1 MESIISLRN
10 EAIGIAAEC
19 EKMAI
24 TCNCEESCAILR
36 KIQQSLSNNKLV
48 IMTVGE
54 ARTGKSSLL
63 SSYLDEEGLFPVD
76 IDVTTCL
83 VTMVAYGKKEKITV
97 VLRDEDNKEQAV
109 EIGRGQIA
117 DYAKE
122 QNNPDGI
129 KRATM
134 ILIETPNEM
143 LKDGFVFVDTPGI
156 GSLNPMH
163 SQLTYSFLPRADL
176 VLFVTDATS
185 QISVSELNFLKN
197 VSDICKNILFVLT
210 KKDLQYDC
218 EELITQNKKAVFNG
232 VGISIDQQ
240 IWLPVSSNLLM
251 AYKQTQDQEY
261 LEESNFRLLD
271 SEITNIMTTRRPQ
284 VTILP
289 RLLEISHELDVMGDL
304 VEALELGCS
313 GDADT
318 IRLKEQELSEL
329 TQERQALKDNLANL
343 DYEIKSRV
351 SDIETKL
358 TDMLDAYSTETAEY
372 IDACI
377 QKKEYVNNP
386 SALKTE
392 IIGRTE
398 QKINSIQLYASDA
411 VDSIQNELEKAMGID
426 FSFATP
432 QIGISLD
439 AGEKIKFRK
448 NSKYQQVVQTGQ
460 DIRRNSFA
468 LDTVGGVLGAVA
480 GGVAGFAAGG
490 PWGAVM
496 GISAGTEVGKFVGGI
511 VGTGKG
517 VADVITHGTSYNA
530 DEVKKELKTYVAS
543 CLKNWN
549 RSKQRFTSD
558 AVSAIKNAIKKKINL
573 DLSALNNNISV
584 LTDSKKRTDAELKK
598 NKKQVDTLRK
608 KHNDLCVSLQALIER
623 CEAPAA
629 AQQRISDKQVIR

>member
-1 MESIISLRN
+1 MESFKALRN
-10 EAIGIAAEC
+10 EAIKIAEEC
-19 EKMAI
+19 GKMAVA
-24 TCNCEESCAILR
+24 CNCEESITTLQ
-36 KIQQSLSNNKLV
+36 KIQQALSNNKLV
-48 IMTVGE
+48 VVTVGE

-63 SSYLDEEGLFPVD
+63 TSYLDEADLFPVD
-76 IDVTTCL
+76 LDVTTCL

-109 EIGRGQIA
+109 KIGRDQIA

-122 QNNPDGI
+122 QNNPNGI

-134 ILIETPNEM
+134 ILIETPNEV

-197 VSDICKNILFVLT
+197 VSDTCKNILFVLT

-218 EELITQNKKAVFNG
+218 EELIAQNKKAILNG
-232 VGISIDQQ
+232 AGISIDQQ
-240 IWLPVSSNLLM
+240 IWIPVSSNLLM
-251 AYKQTQDQEY
+251 AYKQTGDQEY
-261 LEESNFRLLD
+261 LDESNFSLLD
-271 SEITNIMTTRRPQ
+271 NEITNMMTTRRPQ

-289 RLLEISHELDVMGDL
+289 RLLEISHELDVIGDSID
-304 VEALELGCS
+304 AQELACS
-313 GDADT
+313 GNADA
-318 IRLKEQELSEL
+318 IQQKEQELSEL
-329 TQERQALKDNLANL
+329 LREHQSLKDKLANL

-351 SDIETKL
+351 SDVETKL
-358 TDMLDAYSTETAEY
+358 TDMLDTYSTETADY

-398 QKINSIQLYASDA
+398 QKINSIQLYVSDA
-411 VDSIQNELEKAMGID
+411 VDSIQNELEKIMGID
-426 FSFATP
+426 FSFVDP

-439 AGEKIKFRK
+439 TGEKIKFKK

-468 LDTVGGVLGAVA
+468 LDTVGGLLGAVA

-490 PWGAVM
+490 PAGAFF
-496 GISAGTEVGKFVGGI
+496 GASAGTEIGKGVGSI
-511 VGTGKG
+511 IGTGKG
-517 VADVITHGTSYNA
+517 VADVIAHGTSYNA
-530 DEVKKELKTYVAS
+530 DEVKKELKSYVAS

-558 AVSAIKNAIKKKINL
+558 AVCTIKNAIKQKINS
-573 DLSALNNNISV
+573 DLTALNNDISI
-584 LTDSKKRTDAELKK
+584 LADSKKSTDTELKK
-598 NKKQVDTLRK
+598 NRKQVDTLRK
-608 KHNDLCVSLQALIER
+608 NYNDLCVSLQALIER
-623 CEAPAA
+623 CGTPAIV
-629 AQQRISDKQVIR
+629 QQRISDKQEY